1 MSDAMTEEEYLRARG
16 WSVTASGLAGKL
28 VDGKV
33 RGQRLIA
40 AAVDTQVEEDRR
52 LYNFVRAR
60 SEMRCGML
68 FPNKPE
74 DAVATDAW
82 LLSQAKGT
90 GRT

>member
-1 MSDAMTEEEYLRARG
+1 MSDAMTEEEYLSARG
-16 WSVTASGLAGKL
+16 WKQSIGAWSREYGDRADWMPTAE
-28 VDGKV
+28 
-33 RGQRLIA
+33 
-40 AAVDTQVEEDRR
+40 AVAVQLEDDRR

-60 SEMRCGML
+60 SEMKRAML